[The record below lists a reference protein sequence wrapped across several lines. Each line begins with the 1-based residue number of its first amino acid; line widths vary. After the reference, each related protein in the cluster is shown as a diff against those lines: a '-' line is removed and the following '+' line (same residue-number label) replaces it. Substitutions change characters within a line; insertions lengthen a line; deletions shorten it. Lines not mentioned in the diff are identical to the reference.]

1 MPSEL
6 AARVGG
12 RALRRIVYSKEVIR
26 QRVEALAQDIA
37 AAYDEDDDLLLVGL
51 LKGSFIFLADLVRN
65 IERPLQVDFLVVS
78 SYGAGMTSSGEVQLL
93 YDPQTELTGRRVVV
107 VEDIIDSGV
116 TLSWLM
122 PMLKSRGPKSLEL
135 CTLLRKQSARLD
147 WEPRWVGFEA
157 PSEFLVG
164 YGLDHGEGLRHLPYI
179 ASLWPPAGGTG
190 QETVT
195 NG

>member
-6 AARVGG
+6 DARLGG
-12 RALRRIVYSKEVIR
+12 GALRRIVYSKDVIG
-26 QRVEALAQDIA
+26 QRVEALARDIA

-51 LKGSFIFLADLVRN
+51 LKGSFVFLADLVRK

-78 SYGAGMTSSGEVQLL
+78 SYGAGMTSSGDVQLL
-93 YDPQTELTGRRVVV
+93 YDPQAELTGRRVVV

-135 CTLLRKQSARLD
+135 CALLRKQGARLD

-164 YGLDHGEGLRHLPYI
+164 YGLDYGEDLRHLPYI
-179 ASLWPPAGGTG
+179 ASLWPPQAG
-190 QETVT
+190 QDKRR
-195 NG
+195 